1 MNRKGLL
8 LFLLALV
15 LLLSCFLHIQF
26 TEVSSASA
34 GQADVLWWEFRFPR
48 LISAL
53 VAGAGLSLSGL
64 LMQNLFRNP
73 MAGPYVLG
81 INSGA
86 SLTTALLMLGGFP
99 LMLNNFGLVGSSLL
113 GAFLAAAFM
122 FFVSWRVQQTT
133 GLLLVGLMF
142 ASFTGSIESVLQSW
156 ASPEQVK
163 QFFLWNM
170 GSLQQLSAAQVPWLL
185 TLFTVAV
192 LWSLLLI
199 RSLNAFVLG
208 QDQAFQLGVR
218 TQRVRFSM
226 LAITALLAG
235 SITAY
240 CGPIAFVGL
249 AIPNLGRQLLRTQD
263 HFLLIIFCLLF
274 GALFL
279 LGCDIL
285 SVYLEPY
292 FSLPINVLTS
302 LIGAPYIAYLV
313 LRRS

>member
-1 MNRKGLL
+1 MNRKGI
-8 LFLLALV
+8 LFLLLALV
-15 LLLSCFLHIQF
+15 LILSCFLHLQL
-26 TEVSSASA
+26 TEVSVTNEA
-34 GQADVLWWEFRFPR
+34 QANTLWWEFRWPR

-53 VAGAGLSLSGL
+53 IAGAGLSLSGL

-86 SLTTALLMLGGFP
+86 SLATALLMLGGFS
-99 LMLNNFGLVGSSLL
+99 LMTNTLGLVGSSLL

-133 GLLLVGLMF
+133 SLLLVGLMF

-156 ASPEQVK
+156 AAPEQVK

-170 GSLQQLSAAQVPWLL
+170 GSLQQLSAQQVPWLL
-185 TLFTVAV
+185 TLFGTA
-192 LWSLLLI
+192 LMWSLLLVKA
-199 RSLNAFVLG
+199 LNAFVLG
-208 QDQAFQLGVR
+208 QDQAFQLGIR
-218 TQRVRFSM
+218 TQNVRFSM

-235 SITAY
+235 SVTAF

-263 HFLLIIFCLLF
+263 HLQLILFCLLF

-279 LGCDIL
+279 LACDIL
-285 SVYLEPY
+285 SLYLEPY

>member
-1 MNRKGLL
+1 MKRNV
-8 LFLLALV
+8 LFLFIIAFV
-15 LLLSCFLHIQF
+15 LLGCSMLHLGL
-26 TEVSSASA
+26 TNV
-34 GQADVLWWEFRFPR
+34 QAANSQAAILFKEFRLPR
-48 LISAL
+48 LLSAL

-99 LMLNNFGLVGSSLL
+99 LMAHNFGLVGSALL
-113 GAFLAAAFM
+113 GAFLAASFM

-142 ASFTGSIESVLQSW
+142 ASFTGAIESVLQSW

-185 TLFTVAV
+185 CLFIGAV
-192 LWSLLLI
+192 IWSFLLVK
-199 RSLNAFVLG
+199 SLNAFVLG
-208 QDQAFQLGVR
+208 SDQAFQLGIR
-218 TQRVRFSM
+218 TQRVRLAI
-226 LAITALLAG
+226 LAITAILAG
-235 SITAY
+235 SITAF
-240 CGPIAFVGL
+240 CGPIAFIGL

-263 HFLLIIFCLLF
+263 HLLLILFCLLF
-274 GALFL
+274 GDLFL
-279 LGCDIL
+279 VACDVL
-285 SVYLEPY
+285 LLVGEPY

-302 LIGAPYIAYLV
+302 LIGAPYIAYLI

>member
-34 GQADVLWWEFRFPR
+34 AQANVLWWEFRFPR

-263 HFLLIIFCLLF
+263 HLLLILFCLLF

>member
-8 LFLLALV
+8 LLLLALV
-15 LLLSCFLHIQF
+15 LLLSSFLHIQL
-26 TEVSSASA
+26 TEVSSVSA
-34 GQADVLWWEFRFPR
+34 AQANVLWSEFRFPR

-99 LMLNNFGLVGSSLL
+99 FMLHHLGLVGSSLL

-185 TLFTVAV
+185 TLFTAAFI
-192 LWSLLLI
+192 WSLLLI

-208 QDQAFQLGVR
+208 QEQAFQLGVR

-263 HFLLIIFCLLF
+263 HLLLILFCLLF

-279 LGCDIL
+279 LACDIL
-285 SVYLEPY
+285 SIYLEPY

>member
-1 MNRKGLL
+1 MKRKE
-8 LFLLALV
+8 LFLSVLALV
-15 LLLSCFLHIQF
+15 LVLSCFAHMQLTQVRF
-26 TEVSSASA
+26 SSAV
-34 GQADVLWWEFRFPR
+34 QANVLWWEFRLPR

-86 SLTTALLMLGGFP
+86 SLTTALLLLGGFP
-99 LMLNNFGLVGSSLL
+99 WMVHNIGLVGSSLL
-113 GAFLAAAFM
+113 GAFLAATFM

-142 ASFTGSIESVLQSW
+142 ASFTGAIESVLQSW
-156 ASPEQVK
+156 AAPEQVK

-185 TLFTVAV
+185 TFFAIAL
-192 LWSLLLI
+192 LWSLFLI
-199 RSLNAFVLG
+199 KALNAFVLG

-218 TQRVRFSM
+218 TQRVRLSM

-235 SITAY
+235 SITAV

-249 AIPNLGRQLLRTQD
+249 AIPNLGRQLLKTQD
-263 HFLLIIFCLLF
+263 HLVLILFCLLF
-274 GALFL
+274 GALFM

-285 SVYLEPY
+285 LLALEPY

-302 LIGAPYIAYLV
+302 LIGAPYIAYLL

>member
-1 MNRKGLL
+1 MNRKGI
-8 LFLLALV
+8 LFIGLALV
-15 LLLSCFLHIQF
+15 FLLSCVLHMELTKVQF
-26 TEVSSASA
+26 SNPA
-34 GQADVLWWEFRFPR
+34 QAAILWWEFRFPR

-86 SLTTALLMLGGFP
+86 SLASALLMMGGFTWVSSN
-99 LMLNNFGLVGSSLL
+99 LGLVGSALL
-113 GAFLAAAFM
+113 GAMLAASFM

-133 GLLLVGLMF
+133 SLLLVGLMF

-156 ASPEQVK
+156 AAPEEVK

-170 GSLQQLSAAQVPWLL
+170 GSLQQLGAQQVPWLL
-185 TLFTVAV
+185 VLFGVAV
-192 LWSLLLI
+192 IWSLLLVKA
-199 RSLNAFVLG
+199 LNAFVLG
-208 QDQAFQLGVR
+208 QEQAFQLGIRTKMVR
-218 TQRVRFSM
+218 LSM
-226 LAITALLAG
+226 LAITAILAG
-235 SITAY
+235 SVTAY

-263 HFLLIIFCLLF
+263 HFELILFCLLF
-274 GALFL
+274 GATFL
-279 LGCDIL
+279 VGCDIISIL
-285 SVYLEPY
+285 LEPY
-292 FSLPINVLTS
+292 FNLPINVLTS

>member
-1 MNRKGLL
+1 MNRKVLL
-8 LFLLALV
+8 LLLLALV
-15 LLLSCFLHIQF
+15 LLLSCFLHVQF
-26 TEVSSASA
+26 TAVSSASA
-34 GQADVLWWEFRFPR
+34 AQVNVLWWEFRFPR

-53 VAGAGLSLSGL
+53 IAGAGLSLSGL

-73 MAGPYVLG
+73 MAGPFVLG

-86 SLTTALLMLGGFP
+86 SLTTALLLLGGFSW
-99 LMLNNFGLVGSSLL
+99 MQHNFGLVGSSLL
-113 GAFLAAAFM
+113 GAFLAAALM
-122 FFVSWRVQQTT
+122 FLVSWRVKQTT

-170 GSLQQLSAAQVPWLL
+170 GSLQQLSAAQMPWLL

-199 RSLNAFVLG
+199 KSLNAFVLG

-218 TQRVRFSM
+218 TQRVRLSM
-226 LAITALLAG
+226 MAITAILAG

-263 HFLLIIFCLLF
+263 HLLLILFCLLF

-279 LGCDIL
+279 LACDLL
-285 SVYLEPY
+285 SFLLEPY

>member
-1 MNRKGLL
+1 MNRKGILL
-8 LFLLALV
+8 CLLALV
-15 LLLSCFLHIQF
+15 LLLSCFLHIQL
-26 TEVSSASA
+26 TEVSSASTA
-34 GQADVLWWEFRFPR
+34 QANVLWSEFRFPR

-86 SLTTALLMLGGFP
+86 SFTTALLMLGGFP
-99 LMLNNFGLVGSSLL
+99 FMLHHLGLVGSSLL

-185 TLFTVAV
+185 TLFAAAV
-192 LWSLLLI
+192 IWSILLI

-208 QDQAFQLGVR
+208 QEQAFQLGVR
-218 TQRVRFSM
+218 TQRVRLSM

-235 SITAY
+235 SITAF

-263 HFLLIIFCLLF
+263 HLLLVLFCLLF

-279 LGCDIL
+279 LACDIL
-285 SVYLEPY
+285 SIYLEPY

>member
-8 LFLLALV
+8 LLLLALV
-15 LLLSCFLHIQF
+15 LLLSCFLHIRF

-34 GQADVLWWEFRFPR
+34 AQANVLWWEFRFPR

-99 LMLNNFGLVGSSLL
+99 LMLHNIGLVGSSLL

-185 TLFTVAV
+185 TLFTAAV

-263 HFLLIIFCLLF
+263 HLLLILFCLLF

>member
-1 MNRKGLL
+1 
-8 LFLLALV
+8 
-15 LLLSCFLHIQF
+15 
-26 TEVSSASA
+26 VSSTSA
-34 GQADVLWWEFRFPR
+34 AQADVLWWEFRFPR

-99 LMLNNFGLVGSSLL
+99 MMLNNFGLVGSSLL

-218 TQRVRFSM
+218 TQRVRFSI

-263 HFLLIIFCLLF
+263 HLLLILFCLLF

>member
-8 LFLLALV
+8 LCLLALV
-15 LLLSCFLHIQF
+15 LLLSCFLHIQL
-26 TEVSSASA
+26 TEVSSASTA
-34 GQADVLWWEFRFPR
+34 QANVLWSEFRFPR

-99 LMLNNFGLVGSSLL
+99 FMLHHLGLVGSSLL

-185 TLFTVAV
+185 TLFTAAV
-192 LWSLLLI
+192 IWSMLLI

-208 QDQAFQLGVR
+208 QEQAFQLGVR

-263 HFLLIIFCLLF
+263 HLLLILFCLLF

-279 LGCDIL
+279 LACDIL
-285 SVYLEPY
+285 SIYLEPY

>member
-1 MNRKGLL
+1 MFIG
-8 LFLLALV
+8 FTLV
-15 LLLSCFLHIQF
+15 LVLSCLVHLEL
-26 TEVSSASA
+26 TKVNVLNEV
-34 GQADVLWWEFRFPR
+34 QANILWWEFRFPR
-48 LISAL
+48 LVSAL

-86 SLTTALLMLGGFP
+86 SLATALLMMGGFTFVSSN
-99 LMLNNFGLVGSSLL
+99 LGLVGSALL
-113 GAFLAAAFM
+113 GAMLAATFM
-122 FFVSWRVQQTT
+122 LFVSWRIQQTT
-133 GLLLVGLMF
+133 SLLLVGLMF

-156 ASPEQVK
+156 AAPEEVK

-170 GSLQQLSAAQVPWLL
+170 GSLQQLTAQQAPWLIAI
-185 TLFTVAV
+185 FGVAV
-192 LWSLLLI
+192 IWSLLLVKA
-199 RSLNAFVLG
+199 LNAFVLG
-208 QDQAFQLGVR
+208 QEQAFQLGVR
-218 TQRVRFSM
+218 IKTVRFSI
-226 LAITALLAG
+226 LAITAILAG
-235 SITAY
+235 SVTAY

-263 HFLLIIFCLLF
+263 HLHLILFCLFFGAFFLLACDVFSLL
-274 GALFL
+274 
-279 LGCDIL
+279 
-285 SVYLEPY
+285 LEPY

>member
-8 LFLLALV
+8 LLLLALV

-26 TEVSSASA
+26 TEVSSTSA
-34 GQADVLWWEFRFPR
+34 AQANVLWWEFRFPR

-99 LMLNNFGLVGSSLL
+99 LMLHNFGLVGSSLL

-185 TLFTVAV
+185 TLFTVAL

>member
-8 LFLLALV
+8 LCLLALV
-15 LLLSCFLHIQF
+15 LLLSCFLHVQL
-26 TEVSSASA
+26 TEVRCASEA
-34 GQADVLWWEFRFPR
+34 QANILWWEFRFPR

-53 VAGAGLSLSGL
+53 LAGAGLSLSGL

-99 LMLNNFGLVGSSLL
+99 WMLHTIGLVGSSLL
-113 GAFLAAAFM
+113 GAFLAAIFM

-170 GSLQQLSAAQVPWLL
+170 GSLQQLSAAQAPWLL
-185 TLFTVAV
+185 TICGAAA

-199 RSLNAFVLG
+199 KSLNAFVLG
-208 QDQAFQLGVR
+208 QEQAFQLGVR

-235 SITAY
+235 SITAF

-263 HFLLIIFCLLF
+263 HLLLILFCLLF

-279 LGCDIL
+279 TACDIL
-285 SVYLEPY
+285 SIYLEPS

>member
-1 MNRKGLL
+1 MQLTQVR
-8 LFLLALV
+8 F
-15 LLLSCFLHIQF
+15 
-26 TEVSSASA
+26 SSAV
-34 GQADVLWWEFRFPR
+34 QANVLWWEFRLPR

-86 SLTTALLMLGGFP
+86 SLTTALLLLGGFP
-99 LMLNNFGLVGSSLL
+99 WMVHNIGLVGSSLL
-113 GAFLAAAFM
+113 GAFLAATFM

-142 ASFTGSIESVLQSW
+142 ASFTGAIESVLQSW
-156 ASPEQVK
+156 AAPEQVK

-185 TLFTVAV
+185 TFFAIAL
-192 LWSLLLI
+192 LWSLFLI
-199 RSLNAFVLG
+199 KALNAFVLG

-218 TQRVRFSM
+218 TQRVRLSM

-235 SITAY
+235 SITAF

-249 AIPNLGRQLLRTQD
+249 AIPNLGRQLLKTQD
-263 HFLLIIFCLLF
+263 HLVLILFCLLF
-274 GALFL
+274 GALFM

-285 SVYLEPY
+285 LLALEPY

-302 LIGAPYIAYLV
+302 LIGAPYIAYLL

>member
-8 LFLLALV
+8 LCLLALV
-15 LLLSCFLHIQF
+15 LLLSCFLHIHL
-26 TEVSSASA
+26 TEVSSSSA
-34 GQADVLWWEFRFPR
+34 AQANVLWWEFRFPR
-48 LISAL
+48 LMSAL
-53 VAGAGLSLSGL
+53 LAGAGLSLSGL

-99 LMLNNFGLVGSSLL
+99 WMLHTIGLVGSSLL

-185 TLFTVAV
+185 TLFAAAV
-192 LWSLLLI
+192 IWSMLLI
-199 RSLNAFVLG
+199 KSLNAFVLG
-208 QDQAFQLGVR
+208 QEQAFQLGVR

-235 SITAY
+235 SITAF

-263 HFLLIIFCLLF
+263 HLLLVLFCLLF

-279 LGCDIL
+279 LACDIL